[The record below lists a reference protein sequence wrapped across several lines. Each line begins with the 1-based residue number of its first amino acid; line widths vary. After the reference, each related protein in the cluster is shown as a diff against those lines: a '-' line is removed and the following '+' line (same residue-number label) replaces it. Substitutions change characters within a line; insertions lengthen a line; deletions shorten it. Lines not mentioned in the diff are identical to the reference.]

1 MKYTNKN
8 KKKGGVK
15 TERLNKSAIKTV
27 RHTKLIPT
35 HQKSKQTNKQITLKK
50 ITEVV
55 NYLKTVCPKSG
66 ICIAFGKHIH
76 IIKQLFKNFST
87 FDFVVEPTTQIGFL
101 SSNGFITELTY
112 SRLNYTAH
120 TILKSSSEVE
130 SDNLMYEYSVGLIIN
145 KLNMFIPN
153 FIETYGLYKYANNDV
168 YKTMKNNKTN
178 NPSILKDGLLNQ
190 EINFKTGCENSL
202 YIALLIQHIK
212 NAKTTGQKIEEE
224 KKINSNDFVKYDLI
238 YIVYQVYFAL
248 ATLRDKFVHYD
259 LHSDN
264 VMLYEPFPGKYIQ
277 YYYHLN
283 NGKIIE
289 FKSPYVAKIIDYGRS
304 YYNFTTNNNI
314 IVDSGYFRKQLCN
327 EPECNPKCGYNKG
340 FNWLIPHAND
350 ISSANNLYITPLI
363 NNPSHDLR
371 FVGMV
376 SQEWNNNINKP
387 LYDLFENIL
396 YGEGI
401 HKLINKKYGT
411 RPHPGSGLPNYI
423 ANVTDAFVVC
433 NNAVISDYC
442 TKLNNEKYGDIVNKG
457 GEMHIYENLKTPI
470 QMTYNNI

>member
-1 MKYTNKN
+1 MNNKKTNKN
-8 KKKGGVK
+8 K
-15 TERLNKSAIKTV
+15 TNKIHQNNSIIKIES
-27 RHTKLIPT
+27 K
-35 HQKSKQTNKQITLKK
+35 HQKSKQSNKQITLKK
-50 ITEVV
+50 ITEIS

-238 YIVYQVYFAL
+238 YIIYQVYFAL

-259 LHSDN
+259 LHTDN

-283 NGKIIE
+283 NGEIIE
-289 FKSPYVAKIIDYGRS
+289 FRSPYVAKIIDYGRS
-304 YYNFTTNNNI
+304 YYNFNKLNGIKIN
-314 IVDSGYFRKQLCN
+314 SNEFRTQLCN
-327 EPECNPKCGYNKG
+327 TSQCNHNCGFEQGFSWLEPYT
-340 FNWLIPHAND
+340 ND
-350 ISSANNLYITPLI
+350 TDGADNFYISSSM

-371 FVGMV
+371 FIKDILDECGTNNMLQIYFKKV
-376 SQEWNNNINKP
+376 SVR
-387 LYDLFENIL
+387 
-396 YGEGI
+396 YGEG
-401 HKLINKKYGT
+401 LRQSVKKYGT

-433 NNAVISDYC
+433 NNAVKSNYYK
-442 TKLNNEKYGDIVNKG
+442 KLNEKYGDINNKG
-457 GEMHIYENLKTPI
+457 GEMHIYESLKTPI
-470 QMTYNNI
+470 QMTYI